1 MFSDLIEG
9 ASARGHRRPCA
20 YLLTLGLAFVCV
32 NGYAQ
37 QALSLDRALQLAQGR
52 SRQLIARD
60 AAATASREMAHA
72 AGQLPDPT
80 LKLGVN
86 NLPISGEDRFRLARD
101 FMTMRSVGVM
111 QEITRGDKLKAR
123 SARFNREAE
132 AAEASRAVALANLR
146 RDTAMAWLDR
156 YYQERMLEVLR
167 TQRAEAGLQ
176 IEAADAAYRGG
187 RGTQAD
193 VFAARSMVA
202 QIDDRIRQT
211 EKQIGTAKIK
221 LARWVGE
228 DASQALDT
236 PPSLDAVPLNLL
248 GLEDQLAHHPADCR
262 DGQAGRGGA
271 RRCGCCAKQQA
282 R

>member
-1 MFSDLIEG
+1 MFSDSFKG
-9 ASARGHRRPCA
+9 ASPRGHRHRLAC
-20 YLLTLGLAFVCV
+20 LLALGLAIVSV

-37 QALSLDRALQLAQGR
+37 QALSFDRALQLAQGR
-52 SRQLIARD
+52 SRQLTAQD
-60 AAATASREMAHA
+60 AAATASREMAQA
-72 AGQLPDPT
+72 AGQLSDPV
-80 LKLGVN
+80 LKFGIA
-86 NLPISGEDRFRLARD
+86 NLPINGEDRFSLTRD

-111 QEITRGDKLKAR
+111 QEITRSDKRKAR

-221 LARWVGE
+221 LARWVGD
-228 DASQALDT
+228 DASQALDAPPRLGVRSPRSEQSGKPVGT
-236 PPSLDAVPLNLL
+236 PPTDRL
-248 GLEDQLAHHPADCR
+248 

-271 RRCGCCAKQQA
+271 CRCRYCAKQQT